1 MKAAGNVAQAQNLI
15 DYMHISIWAMKAG
28 GQKTAL
34 PDIVCNFAFS
44 SMCCSFFGQLLRCA
58 AQTHSTLYITLL
70 IRKNSQTLYVLPL
83 LASINDDRLYHGKAL
98 V

>member
-1 MKAAGNVAQAQNLI
+1 
-15 DYMHISIWAMKAG
+15 MKAG
-28 GQKTAL
+28 GQKSAL

-44 SMCCSFFGQLLRCA
+44 LMCCIFLGQLLRSSNTFNILC
-58 AQTHSTLYITLL
+58 ITLL
-70 IRKNSQTLYVLPL
+70 IRKNNQTLYVLPL

>member
-1 MKAAGNVAQAQNLI
+1 
-15 DYMHISIWAMKAG
+15 MKAG
-28 GQKTAL
+28 GQKSAL

-44 SMCCSFFGQLLRCA
+44 LMCCIFLGQLLRCA
-58 AQTHSTLYITLL
+58 AQTHSTLCITLL
-70 IRKNSQTLYVLPL
+70 IRKNNQTLYVLPL